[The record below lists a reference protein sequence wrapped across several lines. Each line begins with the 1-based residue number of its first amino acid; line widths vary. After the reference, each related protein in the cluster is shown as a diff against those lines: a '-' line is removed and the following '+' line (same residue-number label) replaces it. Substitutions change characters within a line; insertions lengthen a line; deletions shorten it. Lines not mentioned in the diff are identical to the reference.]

1 MNLSRFNALVLSCA
15 TTVAFVGC
23 GGGDDTAATTT
34 TTAAAPTGY
43 YIDAAVSGVNYV
55 CGDQSGTT
63 DTEGRFKFQQ
73 GTDCTFT
80 LAGIT
85 LRTVPA
91 ANLADNITILE
102 NNVSVAQ
109 MLQTLDSDGNASNGI
124 TITPAVIAAVV
135 TAGITTLPTNDA
147 DATAL
152 HAAVSGVAGY
162 TGSAKTTAQT
172 EAHMTEAQ
180 TSIVKALIAG
190 KTFYVP
196 DSFTTTTNGLVKE
209 LISVTFDANATSIA
223 SKILAETDSTY
234 TVGDTYN
241 ETIELNGTKVMFYT
255 DSTHTSTDPD
265 HLYEEYAGQ
274 TADYILLSDK
284 GDLIRLYFDKTKA
297 EAYYATL
304 ADAKALLAGKTFY
317 AVYVD
322 SGRIMEQVV
331 VNTAGTQLAF
341 TPINPIGAPYTDTV
355 ALSGKIITNSTNSS
369 TGTLT
374 ATTSTYIEIQT
385 AITERW
391 YFNQTDAQAY
401 FDSLVP

>member
-43 YIDAAVSGVNYV
+43 YIDAAVSGVSYV
-55 CGDQSGTT
+55 CGDQNGTT
-63 DTEGRFKFQQ
+63 GTDGSFKFQQ
-73 GTDCTFT
+73 GSDCTFT

-91 ANLADNITILE
+91 ANLVSEVKIIE

-124 TITPAVIAAVV
+124 TITPAIIAAVV
-135 TAGITTLPTNDA
+135 TAGITTLPTNDTE
-147 DATAL
+147 ATAFYT
-152 HAAVSGVAGY
+152 AVSGVPGY
-162 TGSAKTTAQT
+162 TGSAKTSVET
-172 EAHMTEAQ
+172 EAHMEEAQ
-180 TSIVKALIAG
+180 TSIVKTLIAG
-190 KTFYVP
+190 KTFYMS
-196 DSFTTTTNGLVKE
+196 DSYTTNANGLVKE

-223 SKILAETDSTY
+223 STVLATTDSTY
-234 TVGDTYN
+234 TVGDKYN
-241 ETIELNGTKVMFYT
+241 ETIELNGTKVMFPN
-255 DSTHTSTDPD
+255 DTDPT
-265 HLYEEYAGQ
+265 HQYEEYAGQ
-274 TADYILLSDK
+274 TADYILLSDN
-284 GDLIRLYFDKTKA
+284 GDLVRLYFDKAKA

-304 ADAKALLAGKTFY
+304 ANAQALLAGKTFY

-341 TPINPIGAPYTDTV
+341 TPINPTGAPYTDTV
-355 ALSGKIITNSTNSS
+355 AMSGKIITNSTNSS

-391 YFNQTDAQAY
+391 YFNQADAQAY